1 MSVRPFPYP
10 TGIRAYAPQSC
21 ARLPVATPGGQAG
34 RPGRGSDSDPAPG
47 DPAGMKAGTG
57 RLGHAVI
64 VRDALPGEL
73 AGFRRLPDRD
83 WSPRPGVT
91 LLAYGLPLP
100 VGR

>member
-1 MSVRPFPYP
+1 
-10 TGIRAYAPQSC
+10 
-21 ARLPVATPGGQAG
+21 
-34 RPGRGSDSDPAPG
+34 
-47 DPAGMKAGTG
+47 MKAGIG
-57 RLGHAVI
+57 GLDHAVI

-100 VGR
+100 ASR